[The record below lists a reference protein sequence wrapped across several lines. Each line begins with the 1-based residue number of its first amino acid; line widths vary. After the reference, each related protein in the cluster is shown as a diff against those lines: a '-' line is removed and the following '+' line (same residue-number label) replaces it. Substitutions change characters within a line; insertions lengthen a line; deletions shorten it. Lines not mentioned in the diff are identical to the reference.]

1 MDHSG
6 LDIGKVTLRMYSGP
20 VRVYAFPF
28 SVNVT
33 GGKLSTAEQSMVYCN
48 KTTTIKSLDY

>member
-20 VRVYAFPF
+20 VRVYAFPL

-33 GGKLSTAEQSMVYCN
+33 GGKLSTAEQSMVY
-48 KTTTIKSLDY
+48 